1 MPYES
6 LIPGLKFEIR
16 LADLTARDV
25 VIVTC
30 PVSREIKVREAT
42 HHPKRGP
49 DTYDEHHRY
58 RNEHSF
64 SHVFGPVL

>member
-49 DTYDEHHRY
+49 DTYDEHQ
-58 RNEHSF
+58 
-64 SHVFGPVL
+64 